1 MDQVLFAIVLW
12 IHLFFAIIFIGGSF
26 FIWIVVWPSS
36 FDLAEDEKFRTKIVG
51 TMSKRFALFTN
62 ISVGILIVTG
72 LNLAYQ
78 MFGTTPDLLSTI
90 GGQILFAKVVVVAV
104 ALGIMYYNN
113 MGHAKKIKSLVEENK
128 MDEVSKL
135 RKRAHLFSFL
145 TLGLL
150 VIVTILASLLQ
161 VFA

>member
-36 FDLAEDEKFRTKIVG
+36 FDLAENEKFRTKIVG
-51 TMSKRFALFTN
+51 TMSKRFAFFTN

-113 MGHAKKIKSLVEENK
+113 MGHAKKIKLLVEENK
-128 MDEVSKL
+128 MDEVSRL